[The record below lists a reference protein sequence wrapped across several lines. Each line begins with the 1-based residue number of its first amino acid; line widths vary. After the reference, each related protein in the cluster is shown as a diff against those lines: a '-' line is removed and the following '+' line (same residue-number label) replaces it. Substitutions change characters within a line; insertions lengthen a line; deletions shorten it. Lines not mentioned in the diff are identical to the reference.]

1 MLKLPRPGDF
11 FYPERRVTH
20 RQVYIR
26 CEWLRGLDNVHLC
39 ARDDN
44 GDRKSPPRADLPG
57 GIESRNDWLFIAVV
71 CGFAQYTATLI
82 AILIQIIGAASV

>member
-1 MLKLPRPGDF
+1 MLKLPQPGDF

-57 GIESRNDWLFIAVV
+57 GIESRKRVAFH
-71 CGFAQYTATLI
+71 CR
-82 AILIQIIGAASV
+82 SVRFCTVHSDADCDNF